1 MINAILGIIC
11 IGAIAAFLVMWSKW
25 EKEKEKRWD
34 EISRAAG
41 LENIIE
47 DRTKDVLWYEEQL
60 ANAKQEAEGLRMG
73 VDYLG
78 HREDVLQDK
87 LSSVF
92 CPTNNHVWKDGV
104 CVKCGR
110 VKNG

>member
-34 EISRAAG
+34 EISRAEG

-47 DRTKDVLWYEEQL
+47 DRTKDVIHYSDMCDEQRQCIL
-60 ANAKQEAEGLRMG
+60 HLQTRNI
-73 VDYLG
+73 D
-78 HREDVLQDK
+78 LQDK
-87 LSSVF
+87 VSSVY
-92 CPTNNHVWKDGV
+92 CPHNDHVWEESNGV
-104 CVKCGR
+104 KRCKKCGR
-110 VKNG
+110 AYNG